1 MKYLIVSISLLL
13 SIGCSHK
20 QLAFVDIKNGD
31 TLSELAVKYK
41 ISQKKLRSLNPNIR
55 NPDLIFRGKKLVLRK
70 KQEDLVS
77 EDKKQWKCNFKL
89 EIISKEGVS
98 LSDFNDSLDKFVSD
112 WIDVIPDTGTAAPE
126 SAIDF
131 WHGGLH
137 FPPDN
142 KEQNLGKQTNE

>member
-1 MKYLIVSISLLL
+1 M
-13 SIGCSHK
+13 
-20 QLAFVDIKNGD
+20 
-31 TLSELAVKYK
+31 SE
-41 ISQKKLRSLNPNIR
+41 N
-55 NPDLIFRGKKLVLRK
+55 
-70 KQEDLVS
+70 
-77 EDKKQWKCNFKL
+77 KKQWKCDFKL

-98 LSDFNDSLDKFVSD
+98 LSDFNDSLDQFVSD

-142 KEQNLGKQTNE
+142 EE

>member
-70 KQEDLVS
+70 K
-77 EDKKQWKCNFKL
+77 
-89 EIISKEGVS
+89 
-98 LSDFNDSLDKFVSD
+98 
-112 WIDVIPDTGTAAPE
+112 
-126 SAIDF
+126 
-131 WHGGLH
+131 
-137 FPPDN
+137 
-142 KEQNLGKQTNE
+142 